1 MHVFL
6 WIWTNPGADLSPV
19 CTGHAST
26 PLSFLGLGWW
36 LPYSHE
42 FQCLYSRWRK
52 LWSLEG
58 MDYVLGHFGFLQ
70 SNFQLSFT
78 GAKSWIHM
86 PDTNGV
92 SLLEALAMSVA
103 EMDYPAH
110 NYLCYVS
117 SLGRE
122 TLPYGMGNPSSTFCL
137 IPVSGFQSSRVISP
151 F

>member
-1 MHVFL
+1 M
-6 WIWTNPGADLSPV
+6 
-19 CTGHAST
+19 
-26 PLSFLGLGWW
+26 
-36 LPYSHE
+36 
-42 FQCLYSRWRK
+42 
-52 LWSLEG
+52 
-58 MDYVLGHFGFLQ
+58 LGHFGFLQ

-151 F
+151 FRWGSILFLVLEAGSCGLQVFKDTWLCLLSFPWLSLHPGSCRVSLQHSLERGRETSKAVF